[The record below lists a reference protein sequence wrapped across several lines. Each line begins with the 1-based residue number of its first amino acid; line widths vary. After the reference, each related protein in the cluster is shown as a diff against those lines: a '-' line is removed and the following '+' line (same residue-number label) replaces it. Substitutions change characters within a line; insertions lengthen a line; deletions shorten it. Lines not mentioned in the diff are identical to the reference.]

1 MIFFQILPFFR
12 FAEPWNP
19 FWGRCTCIDDWST
32 KILCFH
38 ILVPLMDSIRKPSLF
53 DIFLV
58 CAIVQSRSR
67 NSKCFFFLYCKL
79 LGFYYFFQV
88 CLLFKPIW
96 SLPGLLPCKI
106 QALPDTEFYDSP
118 KLFNLKFTIA
128 SIVLIAYK

>member
-53 DIFLV
+53 LTSSSYV
-58 CAIVQSRSR
+58 
-67 NSKCFFFLYCKL
+67 
-79 LGFYYFFQV
+79 
-88 CLLFKPIW
+88 LLFKVA
-96 SLPGLLPCKI
+96 LEI
-106 QALPDTEFYDSP
+106 QSVSFFYIVNFSVFTTFSRSVFFYLVTTRLAALQDTGSARYGFYDSP